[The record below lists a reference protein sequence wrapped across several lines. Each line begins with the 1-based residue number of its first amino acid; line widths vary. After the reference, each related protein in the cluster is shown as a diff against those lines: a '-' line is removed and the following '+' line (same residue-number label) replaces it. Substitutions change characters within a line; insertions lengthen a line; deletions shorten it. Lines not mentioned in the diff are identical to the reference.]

1 MVFFIL
7 SKLSEDVK
15 GLLGQRLYRLR
26 TEATPI
32 IFLSLRCFC
41 WLFICGCVLCQIEPW
56 EEGKSFSWKH
66 VCRITVIMFQVCEF
80 QNDCM
85 YNWPGKWWNLYSHDH
100 LEISLYVLLMF
111 LRFGKKQE
119 AWQIR
124 TWQIFPV
131 CCKSCSRSFWSS
143 HAGDHVAMN
152 VKVGSERRGLCWLY
166 INTEQQLTET
176 KKIFF
181 CKHDI
186 SHSIQNTQF

>member
-1 MVFFIL
+1 MTHPSNLEWWHFWCQGRNRAFLAWVEIL
-7 SKLSEDVK
+7 FYVLNGILHTVK
-15 GLLGQRLYRLR
+15 VEWGREGIIGPKTLLRLR

-41 WLFICGCVLCQIEPW
+41 WLFICGCVLCRIEPW

-66 VCRITVIMFQVCEF
+66 VCRITVITFPVCEF

-131 CCKSCSRSFWSS
+131 CLPKSCSRSFCE
-143 HAGDHVAMN
+143 AVMQGTM
-152 VKVGSERRGLCWLY
+152 WLWMWR
-166 INTEQQLTET
+166 
-176 KKIFF
+176 
-181 CKHDI
+181 
-186 SHSIQNTQF
+186 